1 MKNPSTA
8 STANRPCAFLWI
20 IVATMLIAPPS
31 TFSQTYGLRYHMTI
45 GTTDNQTQNS
55 SYESG
60 LVQTN
65 SLTANLGDIGAKAA
79 ATATPT
85 VSYGPIHL
93 TALCSVNNPTWD
105 GNGHLAR
112 MDYQSGSPLVFF
124 TDTLTVTSATLPPGT
139 PVTFQFALRS
149 TGYITP
155 GADGGLNA
163 TTSSAYVQLSS
174 GSFFQGI
181 LVPMSGALATN
192 TSLTTVNLTVGSTIN
207 FVSAIGAIATAG
219 SNGDPGFVGAVNTD
233 ISSQVYVDVLTQ
245 GVNYS
250 AASGTDYPRLILP
263 PPILKIRYTNNMV
276 IVWWPSEY
284 SDYSL
289 KQNTNLNSATWA
301 SNTNAI
307 SQVGSDNQI
316 IVTPPVG
323 AMFYRLQK

>member
-60 LVQTN
+60 RVQTN

-139 PVTFQFALRS
+139 LVAFQFALRS
-149 TGYITP
+149 AGYITP
-155 GADGGLNA
+155 GAGGGLNQ

-181 LVPMSGALATN
+181 LVSMSGALATN

-207 FVSAIGAIATAG
+207 FVSAIGAVATAG
-219 SNGDPGFVGAVNTD
+219 SNGEPGFVGAVNTD

-250 AASGTDYPRLILP
+250 AASGTVYPRLILP
-263 PPILKIRYTNNMV
+263 PPVLKIRYTNNMV
-276 IVWWPSEY
+276 IVWWPSDY

-316 IVTPPVG
+316 VVAPPVR